1 MPLRVLLILIIMII
15 VNSKKF
21 FFSIFVYI
29 LIIYLLLNSIYLN
42 IYSLNFSSTWT
53 NGSIYIYSNHL
64 GWFLLT
70 SINKLRWFIYIA
82 NIHLKIEYKIKN
94 IEDLMR

>member
-15 VNSKKF
+15 VKN
-21 FFSIFVYI
+21 FSIFVDI
-29 LIIYLLLNSIYLN
+29 LIIYLNGIYLN
-42 IYSLNFSSTWT
+42 IYSLNISSTWT